1 MQTACKPVT
10 ALVALMLVLGT
21 YHAHSQQD
29 NSLRVREV
37 LVGKVDPAAVENS
50 RVISPDARHLA
61 YVVKHQNGMA
71 VVLDG
76 HEGQLYGEVPN
87 YALNMYGQQ
96 RNIKFS
102 DDGAHFAYAA
112 RNRQKSFLVVDG
124 VKRSREYDRI
134 DPGNFFFSPNRDRMA
149 FVARQSGKWI
159 VVVDGVES
167 KPYDYLGT
175 WPLTFTPDSRH
186 ISFTA
191 SLRDQYDVLVLDGK
205 EITTAEFLLYPM
217 VFSPDG
223 KHRAYRT
230 SYETATAV
238 IDGKPGKA
246 YKRVGPIIFSPD
258 SRHSLYSAEN
268 ADGACMV
275 VDGVEQ
281 KHCPALKTRN
291 DDYNFDSSN
300 QPVYIVFLALHN
312 EILVTGKQESKPYD
326 LILTPPSCATH
337 GEHITFMA
345 VRDKKR
351 MIVHDGQEGEAF
363 DEIDHLAVSFDGQK
377 LLYSGMRENKRYLV
391 TNGNRMLLP
400 DGITPSCMALGP
412 DAYHYAY
419 CFPRDGKWH
428 VAVDGKETASYDS
441 DPADWP
447 FIQQEHPRPQCSF
460 TSRVLTRLPF
470 TPAGHLM
477 YIATNS
483 GKQFV
488 VFDGA
493 KGADYDRIDRI
504 FSEDTDEPL
513 TYSAWRGNKVVIV
526 YQGKES
532 PAYDEILAYAPGKQG
547 SAPHFI
553 CRRGDQY
560 LAVTVNTAD

>member
-1 MQTACKPVT
+1 MQTACKSI
-10 ALVALMLVLGT
+10 ASLLALMLVLCS
-21 YHAHSQQD
+21 YPARSQQND
-29 NSLRVREV
+29 LLQVREV
-37 LVGKVDPAAVENS
+37 PVGKVDRAAVENS

-76 HEGQLYGEVPN
+76 REGQLYDEVPA

-112 RNRQKSFLVVDG
+112 RNGQKSFLVVDG
-124 VKRSREYDRI
+124 VKGSREYDRI
-134 DPGNFFFSPNRDRMA
+134 DPGNFFFSPNRKRMA

-175 WPLTFTPDSRH
+175 WPLHFTPDSRH

-191 SLRDQYDVLVLDGK
+191 SLRDKYDVLVLDGK
-205 EITTAEFLLYPM
+205 EIDTAQFLLYPM

-223 KHRAYRT
+223 KHWAYRT

-238 IDGKPGKA
+238 IDGKRGKA
-246 YKRVGPIIFSPD
+246 CERVGPIIFSPD
-258 SRHSLYSAEN
+258 SLHSLYSAKN
-268 ADGACMV
+268 ANGACMV
-275 VDGVEQ
+275 LDGVEQ
-281 KHCPALKTRN
+281 KHCPAIGTGD
-291 DDYNFDSSN
+291 DDYDFDAN
-300 QPVYIVFLALHN
+300 DQPVYTVLLARHK

-326 LILTPPSCATH
+326 LILTAPSCSTH
-337 GEHITFMA
+337 GEHITFLA

-363 DEIDHLAVSFDGQK
+363 DEIDGSAVSSDGQR
-377 LLYSGMRENKRYLV
+377 LLYSGVRENKRYLV

-412 DAYHYAY
+412 DADHYAY

-428 VAVDGKETASYDS
+428 VVVDGKETASYDS

-447 FIQQEHPRPQCSF
+447 FIQMEHPRPKCSF
-460 TSRVLTRLPF
+460 TSKVLTRLEF
-470 TPAGHLM
+470 TPAGHLI

-493 KGADYDRIDRI
+493 KGADYDKIGDI
-504 FSEDTDEPL
+504 YSWDTERSL
-513 TYSAWRGNKVVIV
+513 TYAAWRGNKVVIV
-526 YQGKES
+526 YGGKES
-532 PAYDEILAYAPGKQG
+532 PAYDEILTYAPGTHE
-547 SAPHFI
+547 SPPRFI
-553 CRRGDQY
+553 CQRGDQY
-560 LAVTVNTAD
+560 LLVMLS